1 MREPV
6 PKPPAIRLSGG
17 EWRKNVKNPTG
28 DIPTS
33 PPASVAPETR
43 GEAIIEMKGVSF
55 SYGSM
60 PVLEDITMTIRRN
73 DFLGIIGPNGGGK
86 TTALR
91 LILGL
96 VRPDAGTIT
105 VFGKPPAEGRRSIG
119 YIPQLFDYDFDFPIT
134 VLDAVLMGRLVKRGL
149 LRRYTRDDVAV
160 ATEALE
166 RVGMRDRGDRRIG
179 DLSGGE
185 RQRIMIARALA
196 TQPRLLLLDEPVSSI
211 DTKWQNAF
219 YSLLRDLNSEI
230 TIVLVTHDIGV
241 LSAYIEQVACLNRRL
256 YYHGSTQE
264 GIRHLADTYECPIEL
279 IAHGMPH
286 RVLEDHE

>member
-1 MREPV
+1 MEN
-6 PKPPAIRLSGG
+6 PK
-17 EWRKNVKNPTG
+17 G
-28 DIPTS
+28 DIPTI
-33 PPASVAPETR
+33 PPASGASKARGVA
-43 GEAIIEMKGVSF
+43 IVEMKGVSF
-55 SYGSM
+55 SYGAM

-86 TTALR
+86 TTILR

-96 VRPDAGTIT
+96 VRPDTGTVT
-105 VFGKPPAEGRRSIG
+105 VFGKQPEEGRRSIG
-119 YIPQLFDYDFDFPIT
+119 YIPQSFDFDFDFPIT

-149 LRRYTRDDVAV
+149 LRRYTRDDVTI
-160 ATEALE
+160 ATDALE
-166 RVGMRDRGDRRIG
+166 RVGMQDRADRGIG

-185 RQRIMIARALA
+185 RQRIMIARALT

-219 YSLLRDLNSEI
+219 YSLLRNLSREI

-264 GIRHLADTYECPIEL
+264 GIEHLADTYECPIEL

>member
-1 MREPV
+1 MT
-6 PKPPAIRLSGG
+6 AANG
-17 EWRKNVKNPTG
+17 EVIVELRN
-28 DIPTS
+28 
-33 PPASVAPETR
+33 
-43 GEAIIEMKGVSF
+43 VSF
-55 SYGSM
+55 SYGPM
-60 PVLEDITMTIRRN
+60 HVLEDITMTIRRN
-73 DFLGIIGPNGGGK
+73 DFLAIIGPNGGGK

-96 VRPDAGTIT
+96 ERPDTGTVT
-105 VFGKPPAEGRRSIG
+105 VFGKPPAEGRRAIG
-119 YIPQLFDYDFDFPIT
+119 YIPQLFQFDFDFPVT
-134 VLDAVLMGRLVKRGL
+134 VLDVVLMGRLVRRGL
-149 LRRYTRDDVAV
+149 LKRYTRADIAV

-166 RVGMRDRGDRRIG
+166 RVGMREHADRRIG

-185 RQRIMIARALA
+185 RQRVLIARALA

-211 DTKWQNAF
+211 DTKWQNSF
-219 YSLLRDLNSEI
+219 YSLLRELNREM

-256 YYHGSTQE
+256 HYHGSTQE

-279 IAHGMPH
+279 IAHGVPH

>member
-1 MREPV
+1 M
-6 PKPPAIRLSGG
+6 KDQ
-17 EWRKNVKNPTG
+17 KG
-28 DIPTS
+28 DIPAT
-33 PPASVAPETR
+33 PPVSGATERR
-43 GEAIIEMKGVSF
+43 GEAIVEMRGVSF

-60 PVLEDITMTIRRN
+60 PVLEDVTMTIRRN

-96 VRPDAGTIT
+96 VRPDTGVIT
-105 VFGKPPAEGRRSIG
+105 VFGKPPVEGRRSIG
-119 YIPQLFDYDFDFPIT
+119 YIPQMFDFDFDFPIT

-149 LRRYTRDDVAV
+149 LRRYTRDDVAI
-160 ATEALE
+160 ATDALE
-166 RVGMRDRGDRRIG
+166 RVGMRDRADRRIG

-185 RQRIMIARALA
+185 RQRIMIARALT

-211 DTKWQNAF
+211 DTKWQSAF
-219 YSLLRDLNSEI
+219 YSLLRELNRDI
-230 TIVLVTHDIGV
+230 TIVMVTHDIGV

-264 GIRHLADTYECPIEL
+264 GIEHLAETYECPIEL